1 MNAKRVKSTK
11 PDSQATIPSGPR
23 WLLPTNH
30 FNLMYWLAAGLILPK
45 ASMTKY
51 YDDCLRVVPGWIP
64 LFRDSVP
71 SSTVDEVSAGLG
83 IPVLLDIDLTQISGR
98 VYVVAPSGNITEH
111 QLPEAIPDD
120 VVAILLPAPLPANL
134 IRRVVLNSKQDKDK
148 YLLRREEVSN
158 VPMGSFPI
166 DIGKFPCFMNQG
178 WPPIQAVAERPPAQA
193 DRVLREG
200 AVMALVY
207 ALGNL
212 SNAAVA
218 VARAA
223 FDEQSESLFIE
234 GSDFRNAIDQV
245 IGAGVRRET
254 AEVRSQL
261 FWGIVDR
268 IATPPV
274 LDGRPTEPGYAVID
288 YLEQQGKGD
297 QSTGRFLI
305 DLATD
310 LRNSLG
316 LAGST
321 ARELFEKHPGPL
333 SHALLLFFL
342 RKHTDELLGFD
353 TPGVHLTD
361 ADKLAA
367 AVLFGIRDG
376 WLRLPSEVREVPSLY
391 DAVAH
396 RMAAS
401 AHRGAEGG
409 INLGIPPRR
418 SRPLRELLSPVDGK
432 LSSKQQEAALLLAR
446 GCKWG
451 DAIETR
457 IKLGKGN
464 YQLEISPSGLQLVL
478 PGEVKAVET
487 VAIVDTLLQHLAE
500 LWPLPVKLDSEIR
513 RLIES

>member
-1 MNAKRVKSTK
+1 MNAKRAKLIK
-11 PDSQATIPSGPR
+11 PDNQASIPLGPR

-30 FNLMYWLAAGLILPK
+30 FNLMYWLAAGLILPEG
-45 ASMTKY
+45 AMTKY
-51 YDDCLRVVPGWIP
+51 YDDCLKVVPGWIP
-64 LFRDSVP
+64 LFRDSIP
-71 SSTVDEVSAGLG
+71 LSTVDGVNAGLG
-83 IPVLLDIDLTQISGR
+83 IPVLLDIDLKQVSGH
-98 VYVVAPSGNITEH
+98 VYVLASSGTITEH
-111 QLPEAIPDD
+111 QFPEAIPDD
-120 VVAILLPAPLPANL
+120 VAAILLPAPLPANL
-134 IRRVVLNSKQDKDK
+134 IRRVVLNSKTDKDR
-148 YLLRREEVSN
+148 YLLRREELSN
-158 VPMGSFPI
+158 VPMGGFPI
-166 DIGKFPCFMNQG
+166 DIGEFPYSMNQG
-178 WPPIQAVAERPPAQA
+178 WPPVQAVPQRLLAQG

-200 AVMALVY
+200 AVIALVY

-212 SNAAVA
+212 SDAAVA
-218 VARAA
+218 ASRTA

-234 GSDFRNAIDQV
+234 GSHFRNTVDQV
-245 IGAGVRRET
+245 LGAGVKRET
-254 AEVRSQL
+254 AEVRSRL
-261 FWGIVDR
+261 FWGVVDR
-268 IATPPV
+268 IVAPPV
-274 LDGRPTEPGYAVID
+274 IDGRQSEPNYAVID

-305 DLATD
+305 DLVTD

-342 RKHTDELLGFD
+342 RKHSDELLGFD

-376 WLRLPSEVREVPSLY
+376 WLHLPRDVREVPGLY
-391 DAVAH
+391 DAIVH

-401 AHRGAEGG
+401 AHRGIEGG
-409 INLGIPPRR
+409 IDLGISPRR
-418 SRPLRELLSPVDGK
+418 SLPLRELLTPVDGK

-446 GCKWG
+446 ACKWD

-457 IKLGKGN
+457 IRLGKGN
-464 YQLEISPSGLQLVL
+464 YQLDVTPSGLQLVL
-478 PGEVKAVET
+478 PGEVKAVE
-487 VAIVDTLLQHLAE
+487 IVVIIDTLLQHLADQ
-500 LWPLPVKLDSEIR
+500 WQLPVKLETDVR